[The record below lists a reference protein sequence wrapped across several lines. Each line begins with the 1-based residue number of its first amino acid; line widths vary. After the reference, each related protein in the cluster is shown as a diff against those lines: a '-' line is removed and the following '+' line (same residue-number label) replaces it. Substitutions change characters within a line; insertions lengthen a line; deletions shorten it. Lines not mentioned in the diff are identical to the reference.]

1 MLTLR
6 IAFRNVLR
14 HSRRSALTVLTMF
27 GGFTLA
33 AISIGWA
40 GGTYSHTIDMFTRNR
55 LGHIQIHR
63 EGYLRRPS
71 LYKTIDE
78 YLHVGR
84 IIDRTD
90 GVVAWAPRL
99 LSAGLASV
107 GDQSAGVEIRGI
119 DPSLETIAT
128 RFDKKVVEGLMFSAS
143 SSQEAILGTGLATIL
158 EAEVG
163 DSLVIVSQAADG
175 SIANDEYAI
184 VGIARTG
191 DDATDR
197 STLYLPLVTAQKL
210 LVLEG
215 SVHEIAVIVHDL
227 RDVESVARELSKQ
240 LTDRDLAVETWREFA
255 KSFYHAMKADQ
266 QGMWIMLLVIM
277 IVVAIG
283 VLNTVLMSV
292 LERTREYGVMRA
304 LGTRPR
310 RIVAVVLCEV
320 ALMALASVAAG
331 TAAGLVVNTIL
342 SKRGVPLPSAF
353 TYGGVEFTRMMT
365 QVDAQSFYVPT
376 ITVILSAMLVSLLP
390 ALRAARTRPARAMRM
405 F

>member
-128 RFDKKVVEGLMFSAS
+128 RFDKKVV
-143 SSQEAILGTGLATIL
+143 
-158 EAEVG
+158 AEVG

-283 VLNTVLMSV
+283 VLNTVLRSV